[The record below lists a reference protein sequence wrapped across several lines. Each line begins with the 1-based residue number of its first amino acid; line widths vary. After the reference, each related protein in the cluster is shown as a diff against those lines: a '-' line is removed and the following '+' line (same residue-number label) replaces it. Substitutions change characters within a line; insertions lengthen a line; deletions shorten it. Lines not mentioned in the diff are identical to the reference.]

1 MAQTL
6 QDRTSRYIS
15 RLGKE
20 LVGMLFSTEDVA
32 DILDLSL
39 LKNRER
45 DQLEE
50 VFKSWRCDV
59 PCNGE

>member
-1 MAQTL
+1 
-6 QDRTSRYIS
+6 
-15 RLGKE
+15 
-20 LVGMLFSTEDVA
+20 MLFSTEDVA